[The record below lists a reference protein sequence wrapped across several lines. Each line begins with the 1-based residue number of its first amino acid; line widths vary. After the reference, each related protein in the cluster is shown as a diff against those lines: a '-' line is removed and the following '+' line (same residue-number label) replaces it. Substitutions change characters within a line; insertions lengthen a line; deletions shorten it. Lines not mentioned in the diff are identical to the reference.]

1 MPTSTTTTEDTMTK
15 EQRGLYESLKA
26 REAAGERIPPHWW
39 PLTPEQAREA
49 AAERRHE
56 SRVS

>member
-1 MPTSTTTTEDTMTK
+1 MTK